1 MILMK
6 NFRHIDYI
14 SIATVASVLLLL
26 TSIVLLYFSILMLI
40 GNVHSVDT
48 TVMECLEEAI
58 GQ

>member
-1 MILMK
+1 MK